1 MGSPMNN
8 DSAKKWHQRGL
19 HVRKNVLWYKPYA
32 HAVYSNCCVDDR
44 ELSLTRRHRNDR
56 LPGRPRAAAPEPR
69 VKAGPRLEQV
79 LAAGVAQRL
88 QVRHEAEVGQREVR
102 TGQVAEPRGGEVR
115 VEHVERGRRA
125 W

>member
-1 MGSPMNN
+1 MVLDRPHCSH
-8 DSAKKWHQRGL
+8 SSYIYTTR
-19 HVRKNVLWYKPYA
+19 VRLVLYKSTFLFLVENPLKA
-32 HAVYSNCCVDDR
+32 P
-44 ELSLTRRHRNDR
+44 LTRRHRNDR

-102 TGQVAEPRGGEVR
+102 TGEVAEARGGEVR